1 MNHTSPAQ
9 THTSLREGPVGTV
22 GGSVG
27 EELSVAEGF
36 ANGTSSLQVAG
47 KYLDGVPPHN
57 QVNVPPVCVWGVSV
71 MVTPAPVD
79 VLAVLPVTV
88 IVPVSVTLPPE
99 TFPTTA
105 IVSPTP
111 MDAEPPGSV

>member
-1 MNHTSPAQ
+1 
-9 THTSLREGPVGTV
+9 
-22 GGSVG
+22 
-27 EELSVAEGF
+27 
-36 ANGTSSLQVAG
+36 
-47 KYLDGVPPHN
+47 
-57 QVNVPPVCVWGVSV
+57 

-105 IVSPTP
+105 IVSPTL